1 MPARKS
7 VDWLVPRL
15 ALRLRLSI
23 KHRPASRRENHFGLT
38 HCVRTLDLDETFNK
52 RVIPDGIP
60 GTGARPSLHSLSVG
74 PWPASDPRQ
83 ELQRQKSHGPMHRE
97 FTHTKM
103 QTRTDSGHILR
114 RFSEINTESAEE
126 SHNVHGGPHRVE
138 DGYRAESESLISP
151 SFSVILC
158 VVCVALFGI

>member
-1 MPARKS
+1 
-7 VDWLVPRL
+7 
-15 ALRLRLSI
+15 
-23 KHRPASRRENHFGLT
+23 
-38 HCVRTLDLDETFNK
+38 
-52 RVIPDGIP
+52 
-60 GTGARPSLHSLSVG
+60 
-74 PWPASDPRQ
+74 
-83 ELQRQKSHGPMHRE
+83 MHRE

-151 SFSVILC
+151 SFPVILC